1 MLKLLRANFF
11 RLWRS
16 RALWL
21 CAGGAFA
28 FSAFFLLKLQVP
40 PEHSTTLDEAFGQV
54 FPFLPLLY
62 AAFLSLFLGVEHQD
76 GTMRNKIV
84 TGHARWKVYT
94 ASLLSGIAG
103 CWVIL
108 LGWLLTA
115 PIGALKLGWFRAP
128 AAGLALELEAALG
141 TAAALAAVLTLIGML
156 LPNRAAAAVLAMM
169 LTLGLLLLGSY
180 FYNALCEPEY
190 FSGMA
195 VTANGVEA
203 GEAQLNPNY
212 ISGTLRTVYQYIV
225 DALPTGQSILL
236 ANQELEHPLFSLCAS
251 ACFVLLSSAAGMLAF
266 RRKDLK

>member
-16 RALWL
+16 KALWL
-21 CAGGAFA
+21 CFGGAFV
-28 FSAFFLLKLQVP
+28 FSTLFLLNFP
-40 PEHSTTLDEAFGQV
+40 ADDATALDEVFAQV

-62 AAFLSLFLGVEHQD
+62 AAFLSLFLGVEYQD
-76 GTMRNKIV
+76 GTLRNKIV
-84 TGHARWKVYT
+84 TGHARSKVYT

-108 LGWLLTA
+108 LGWLLSTA
-115 PIGALKLGWFRAP
+115 IGAAEYGWFQAP
-128 AAGLALELEAALG
+128 TAELALELAVALG
-141 TAAALAAVLTLIGML
+141 TAAALAAILTLLGML
-156 LPNRAAAAVLAMM
+156 LPNRAVAAVLAILLM
-169 LTLGLLLLGSY
+169 LGLLLLGSY

-190 FSGMA
+190 FSDM
-195 VTANGVEA
+195 VMTTNGFEA

-212 ISGTLRTVYQYIV
+212 ISGTLRTVYQFAV

-236 ANQELEHPLFSLCAS
+236 ANQELARPVLSLCAS
-251 ACFVLLSSAAGMLAF
+251 VCLVLLSSAVGLLAF

>member
-16 RALWL
+16 KALWL
-21 CAGGAFA
+21 CFGGAFV
-28 FSAFFLLKLQVP
+28 FSTLFLLNFP
-40 PEHSTTLDEAFGQV
+40 ADDAIALDEVFAQV

-62 AAFLSLFLGVEHQD
+62 AAFLSLFLGIEYQD
-76 GTMRNKIV
+76 GTLRNKIV

-108 LGWLLTA
+108 LGWLLSTA
-115 PIGALKLGWFRAP
+115 IGAAEYGWFQAP
-128 AAGLALELEAALG
+128 AAGLALELAVALG
-141 TAAALAAVLTLIGML
+141 TAAALAAILTLLGML
-156 LPNRAAAAVLAMM
+156 LPNRAVAAVLAILLM
-169 LTLGLLLLGSY
+169 LGLLLLGSY

-190 FSGMA
+190 FSGM
-195 VTANGVEA
+195 VMTTNGFEA

-212 ISGTLRTVYQYIV
+212 ISGTLRTVYQFAV

-236 ANQELEHPLFSLCAS
+236 ANQELARPVLSLCAS
-251 ACFVLLSSAAGMLAF
+251 VCLVLLSSAAGLLAF